1 MGTLFPASYLR
12 SPRRPGTL
20 RGTALARLPFCA
32 VILRVASTHL
42 ACVYVTMPLW
52 CRPWS
57 VIYVLGFSPL
67 HSSFSLLLPHFFTA
81 WLLARGLRALASRG
95 FFFFFF
101 FAFWQ
106 LFLDK
111 QQSLRCTVLAIA
123 SKVSPWTN
131 ITWEMAV
138 RRHLVWLRVC
148 MCFSIVYLTYTSLKC
163 VKMCVCVSVTSWR
176 LSAVTLGHMCSQLG
190 PIRRL

>member
-12 SPRRPGTL
+12 SPWRPSAL

-42 ACVYVTMPLW
+42 ACIYVTMPLL

-67 HSSFSLLLPHFFTA
+67 HSSFSLLLLHFFTA
-81 WLLARGLRALASRG
+81 WLLARGLRPLASRG
-95 FFFFFF
+95 F

-123 SKVSPWTN
+123 NKVSPWTN

-138 RRHLVWLRVC
+138 WKDR
-148 MCFSIVYLTYTSLKC
+148 YLCSHASGMAGSVHVLLYS
-163 VKMCVCVSVTSWR
+163 VSHVH
-176 LSAVTLGHMCSQLG
+176 V
-190 PIRRL
+190 P

>member
-12 SPRRPGTL
+12 SPWRPGPL
-20 RGTALARLPFCA
+20 RGTALARLPFCT

-67 HSSFSLLLPHFFTA
+67 HSSFSLLLLHFFTA
-81 WLLARGLRALASRG
+81 WLLCSWSAAACFER
-95 FFFFFF
+95 FFCLLTIIFRQ
-101 FAFWQ
+101 AAVT
-106 LFLDK
+106 
-111 QQSLRCTVLAIA
+111 SLYCTVLAIA
-123 SKVSPWTN
+123 NKVSPWTN

-138 RRHLVWLRVC
+138 WKDRYLC
-148 MCFSIVYLTYTSLKC
+148 SMCAGIWYGWEC
-163 VKMCVCVSVTSWR
+163 AC
-176 LSAVTLGHMCSQLG
+176 ATL
-190 PIRRL
+190 